1 MTPGVAFLLGLA
13 GFTGATQVLAAR
25 REARA
30 ARFTPPRGEDVEI
43 EGGRVHVEV
52 LGSAGP
58 DLVLIHGSSGN
69 SRDFTYAL
77 APELAKRYRVFVVD
91 RPGLGWSDPHHDGNR
106 LDVQSWLIQAAVARL
121 GAVRPIVL
129 GQSYGAAVALAW
141 AAALPG
147 TVSGVVSVSGVAY
160 PWKTGLG
167 LYYTILS
174 HPLGRAL
181 VIPLIT
187 AYLPR
192 ALILR
197 EIGKVFAPQRAPEG
211 YAAYVGPEL
220 TVRRG
225 QMRANARQRRAL
237 LGEITRLSPRWAKIE
252 APIEVLHGDADMVVH
267 YSIHA
272 EPLAAQNPNAHL
284 TLLPGIGHMPHHVA
298 RDDVI
303 AAIDRAAL
311 RANVK

>member
-1 MTPGVAFLLGLA
+1 MSLLTATGIGLL

-30 ARFTPPRGEDVEI
+30 AKLSPPRGQDVEVA
-43 EGGRVHVEV
+43 GRRVHVEV
-52 LGSAGP
+52 LGAAGP

-69 SRDFTYAL
+69 TRDFTFRL
-77 APELAKRYRVFVVD
+77 AGELAARYRVFVVD
-91 RPGLGWSDPHHDGNR
+91 RPGLGWSDALPQGDGLEAQAR
-106 LDVQSWLIQAAVARL
+106 AIQAAVAAL
-121 GAVRPIVL
+121 GAERPIVL
-129 GQSYGAAVALAW
+129 GQSYGGAVALAW

-147 TVSGVVSVSGVAY
+147 TLAGVVSVSGVAY
-160 PWKTGLG
+160 PWETGLG

-181 VIPLIT
+181 LIPLIT
-187 AYLPR
+187 AWVPR
-192 ALILR
+192 AAIKR
-197 EIGKVFAPQRAPEG
+197 EIDKVFAPQTAPAG
-211 YAAYVGPEL
+211 YDEHFGPEL

-225 QMRANARQRRAL
+225 AMRVNALQRRAL
-237 LGEITRLSPRWAKIE
+237 HGEISSLSPRWAEIGL
-252 APIEVLHGDADMVVH
+252 PIEIVHGDADMIVH
-267 YSIHA
+267 HSIHA
-272 EPLAAQNPNAHL
+272 DRLAAENPQARL

-298 RDDVI
+298 RPEVI